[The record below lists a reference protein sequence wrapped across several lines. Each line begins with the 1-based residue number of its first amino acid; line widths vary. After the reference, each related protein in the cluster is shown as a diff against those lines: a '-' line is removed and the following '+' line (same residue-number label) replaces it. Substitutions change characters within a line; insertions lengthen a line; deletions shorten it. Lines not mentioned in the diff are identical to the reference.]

1 MITTFA
7 YLVSSATT
15 LQWHFFSISLL
26 SLRMH
31 MLFSLQ
37 GRKVKRHRRLFKK
50 QGTAAPVGRDSMAKE
65 FGIVD
70 ELADLEGSMSTC
82 IW

>member
-1 MITTFA
+1 
-7 YLVSSATT
+7 
-15 LQWHFFSISLL
+15 
-26 SLRMH
+26 MH
-31 MLFSLQ
+31 VLFSLQ

-70 ELADLEGSMSTC
+70 ELAELEGSMSTC
-82 IW
+82 IG